1 MTPSKV
7 PGIVPGEFLRDLDDP
22 RVLAALPR
30 DEKETEPEY
39 AARLAAYEL
48 AVIRQDA
55 EMRNASAYTAA
66 KAEAIRWGIPLI
78 VLGGPPR
85 PKARESGSATFDLA
99 AYRKERALKDAALPP
114 AARR

>member
-1 MTPSKV
+1 MTPPKV

-22 RVLAALPR
+22 RILAALPR
-30 DEKETEPEY
+30 DKGEAEAAY
-39 AARLAAYEL
+39 AGRLAAHEL

-55 EMRNASAYTAA
+55 ELRNAAAYTAA

-85 PKARESGSATFDLA
+85 PKVRESGSAPFDLA
-99 AYRKERALKDAALPP
+99 AYRKERAEKDAALPP